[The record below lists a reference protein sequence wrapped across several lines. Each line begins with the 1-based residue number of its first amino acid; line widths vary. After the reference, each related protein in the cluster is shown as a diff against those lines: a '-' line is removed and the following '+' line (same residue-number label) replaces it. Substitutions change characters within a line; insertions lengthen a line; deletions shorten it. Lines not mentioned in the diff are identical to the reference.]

1 MHKRPL
7 QIATAVLGAVPVL
20 TGAVGMMGLSDPLY
34 ASAEIPAQ
42 ALLDSNL
49 RFLSGIWLGLGLA
62 VFWLI
67 PRIEQHTV
75 LYRLLWGM
83 IFMGGIGRLLS
94 MVFTGLPPLPFIGF
108 TVLEIVGAPIFVLW
122 QARIASAT
130 GRTS

>member
-7 QIATAVLGAVPVL
+7 QIATAILGAVPVL
-20 TGAVGMMGLSDPLY
+20 TGAVGLMGLSDPIY

-67 PRIEQHTV
+67 PRIEQQTV
-75 LYRLLWGM
+75 LYRVLWGM

-94 MVFTGLPPLPFIGF
+94 MVFAGLPPLPFVGF

-122 QARIASAT
+122 QARVANST
-130 GRTS
+130 VHTS

>member
-7 QIATAVLGAVPVL
+7 QIATAILGAVPVL
-20 TGAVGMMGLSDPLY
+20 TGAVGLMGLSDPLY
-34 ASAEIPAQ
+34 ASAAIPAQ

-67 PRIEQHTV
+67 PRIEQQTV
-75 LYRLLWGM
+75 LYRVLWGM
-83 IFMGGIGRLLS
+83 IFFGGIGRLLS
-94 MVFTGLPPLPFIGF
+94 MAFAGLPPLPFVGF

-122 QARIASAT
+122 QARVAGSAV
-130 GRTS
+130 RTA